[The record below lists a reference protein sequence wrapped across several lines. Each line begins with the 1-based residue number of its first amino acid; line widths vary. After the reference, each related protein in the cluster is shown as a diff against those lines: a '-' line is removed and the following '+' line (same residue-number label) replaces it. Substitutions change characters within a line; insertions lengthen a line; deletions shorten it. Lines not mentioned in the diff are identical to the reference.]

1 MPDYG
6 HDLLFG
12 CFLTPAAEQAETTLR
27 LAVRAEQLGLD
38 LVSAQDH
45 PYQPAFLD
53 TWTLLSVIAARTS
66 RIRVFPNVA
75 NLPLRPPAMLA
86 RAVASL
92 DVLSGGRAEL
102 GLGAGAFWDAI
113 AAMDGPRR
121 SPADTVAALREA
133 IAVIRALWTPGRGV
147 SLTGDHYRLSGARPG
162 PFPVHPVGIWLGA
175 YKPRM
180 LQLTGELADG
190 WLPSSPYAPPEQLTR
205 MNEIIDEAAAA
216 AGRPPTAIRR
226 MYNVAGSFST
236 PDSDFLQGPPKV
248 WAEQLAELA
257 LTDGIS
263 AFILTGDAPADLELF
278 AQEVAPAVR
287 ELVDR
292 ERDQPDTAAPAEHG
306 QATPPVSARAT
317 PAAGYATAPQFVGFA
332 TAPQSAD
339 QDLGVEPTPD
349 SGQRISSV
357 TVWVES
363 ARPVG
368 PPREATAARYTD
380 EGRALARDL
389 IRVHDHL
396 RGELTQ
402 LRDMIVQV
410 AAGRLDPGMARS
422 AINALTVKQNE
433 WTLGAYCQS
442 YCRFVGMHHTLE
454 DTAMFPDLRRADRS
468 LAPVVARL
476 SEEHEAIAG
485 ILARIDSAL
494 ISMVRDPAAI
504 AEVEAAVDLLTDS
517 LLSHLSYEERELVE
531 PLARLGPQIFRWLR

>member
-12 CFLTPAAEQAETTLR
+12 CFLTPAAERAETTLR
-27 LAVRAEQLGLD
+27 LAIRAEQLGLD

-66 RIRVFPNVA
+66 RVRVFPNVA
-75 NLPLRPPAMLA
+75 NLPLRPPATLA

-92 DVLSGGRAEL
+92 DILSGGRAEL

-121 SPADTVAALREA
+121 RPADAVAALREA
-133 IAVIRALWTPGRGV
+133 ISVMRALWTPGRGV
-147 SLTGDHYRLSGARPG
+147 TLKGDHYRLAGARPG

-175 YKPRM
+175 LKPRM
-180 LQLTGELADG
+180 LQLTGEAADG
-190 WLPSSPYAPPEQLTR
+190 WLPSSPYAPPGQLAR
-205 MNEIIDEAAAA
+205 MNEIIDEAASA
-216 AGRPPTAIRR
+216 AGRPPGAIRR
-226 MYNVAGSFST
+226 LYNVAGSFSA
-236 PDSDFLQGPPKV
+236 PSGDFLQGPAKV
-248 WAEQLAELA
+248 WVEQLAELA
-257 LTDGIS
+257 LTEGIS
-263 AFILTGDAPADLELF
+263 GFILTGDAPADLELF

-287 ELVDR
+287 ELVQR
-292 ERDQPDTAAPAEHG
+292 ERDQAG
-306 QATPPVSARAT
+306 ATPPSERAQVIA
-317 PAAGYATAPQFVGFA
+317 PGYAEAADQD
-332 TAPQSAD
+332 QDQD

-349 SGQRISSV
+349 SGQRISPE
-357 TVWVES
+357 TVWDSS
-363 ARPVG
+363 ARPSG
-368 PPREATAARYTD
+368 PPPEATARYTD
-380 EGRALARDL
+380 EGRAFANDL

-410 AAGRLDPGMARS
+410 AAGRLGAGAARS
-422 AINALTVKQNE
+422 AINALTIRQNE

-454 DTAMFPDLRRADRS
+454 DTAMFPGLRQADGR
-468 LAPVVARL
+468 LAPVVERL

-485 ILARIDSAL
+485 ILTRIDRAL
-494 ISMVRDPAAI
+494 VSMVRDPDGIGEVQAA
-504 AEVEAAVDLLTDS
+504 ADLLTDA

-531 PLARLGPQIFRWLR
+531 PLARLGPRIFRWLT

>member
-12 CFLTPAAEQAETTLR
+12 CFLTPAAERAETTLR
-27 LAVRAEQLGLD
+27 LAERAEQLGLD

-53 TWTLLSVIAARTS
+53 TWTLLSAIAARTS
-66 RIRVFPNVA
+66 RVRVFPNVA

-92 DVLSGGRAEL
+92 DILSGGRAEL

-121 SPADTVAALREA
+121 SPADAVAALREA

-147 SLTGDHYRLSGARPG
+147 KLPGDHYRLAGARPG
-162 PFPVHPVGIWLGA
+162 PFPVHPVGIWLGS

-190 WLPSSPYAPPEQLTR
+190 WLPSAPYAPPEQLTR

-216 AGRPPTAIRR
+216 ARRPPGAVRR
-226 MYNVAGSFST
+226 LYNLAGSFDT
-236 PDSDFLQGPPKV
+236 PDGGFLQGPPKV
-248 WAEQLAELA
+248 WGEQLAELA
-257 LTDGIS
+257 LTEGIS
-263 AFILTGDAPADLELF
+263 GFILMGDAAADLELF

-287 ELVDR
+287 ELVER
-292 ERDQPDTAAPAEHG
+292 ERHQSGP
-306 QATPPVSARAT
+306 ATPDEHKTAT
-317 PAAGYATAPQFVGFA
+317 PHGSAPI
-332 TAPQSAD
+332 PQAAD
-339 QDLGVEPTPD
+339 QDLGVRPTPD
-349 SGQRISSV
+349 SGRRISPA
-357 TVWVES
+357 TFWDES
-363 ARPVG
+363 ARPAG
-368 PPREATAARYTD
+368 PPREATARYTD
-380 EGRALARDL
+380 EGRAFARDL

-410 AAGRLDPGMARS
+410 AAGSLDPGAARS

-442 YCRFVGMHHTLE
+442 YCRFVGLHHTLE
-454 DTAMFPDLRRADRS
+454 DTAMFPDLRRADSR
-468 LAPVVARL
+468 LAPVVTRL
-476 SEEHEAIAG
+476 SDEHEAIAG
-485 ILARIDSAL
+485 ILTRIDSAL
-494 ISMVRDPAAI
+494 VSMVRDPAAI
-504 AEVEAAVDLLTDS
+504 AEVQAAVDLLTDA
-517 LLSHLSYEERELVE
+517 LLSHLSYEERQLVE
-531 PLARLGPQIFRWLR
+531 PLARLGPRIFRWLS

>member
-1 MPDYG
+1 MPSKCASAAWLPG
-6 HDLLFG
+6 
-12 CFLTPAAEQAETTLR
+12 PANA
-27 LAVRAEQLGLD
+27 
-38 LVSAQDH
+38 
-45 PYQPAFLD
+45 
-53 TWTLLSVIAARTS
+53 
-66 RIRVFPNVA
+66 
-75 NLPLRPPAMLA
+75 
-86 RAVASL
+86 
-92 DVLSGGRAEL
+92 
-102 GLGAGAFWDAI
+102 
-113 AAMDGPRR
+113 
-121 SPADTVAALREA
+121 VAALREA

-147 SLTGDHYRLSGARPG
+147 RLTGDHYRLSGARPG

-180 LQLTGELADG
+180 LQLTGEVADG

-226 MYNVAGSFST
+226 LYNIAGSFNT
-236 PDSDFLQGPPKV
+236 PDGDFLHGPPKV
-248 WAEQLAELA
+248 WAEELAGLA
-257 LTDGIS
+257 LTEGIS
-263 AFILTGDAPADLELF
+263 AFILTGDAPAELELF

-287 ELVDR
+287 ELVER
-292 ERDQPDTAAPAEHG
+292 ERDQPGTATSVQHA
-306 QATPPVSARAT
+306 QATPPVSATAT
-317 PAAGYATAPQFVGFA
+317 RAAGYT

-349 SGQRISSV
+349 TGQRISSV
-357 TVWVES
+357 TIWDES
-363 ARPVG
+363 ARPAG
-368 PPREATAARYTD
+368 PPREVTARYSD
-380 EGRALARDL
+380 EGRAFARDL

-402 LRDMIVQV
+402 LRDMIGQV

-454 DTAMFPDLRRADRS
+454 DTAMFPDLRRADS
-468 LAPVVARL
+468 ALAPVVARL

-494 ISMVRDPAAI
+494 VSMVRDPAAI
-504 AEVEAAVDLLTDS
+504 AEVQAAVDLLTDA
-517 LLSHLSYEERELVE
+517 LLSHLSYEERQLVE
-531 PLARLGPQIFRWLR
+531 PLARLGPRIFRWLT

>member
-12 CFLTPAAEQAETTLR
+12 CFLTPAAERAETTLR

-66 RIRVFPNVA
+66 RVRVFPNVA

-86 RAVASL
+86 RAAASL
-92 DVLSGGRAEL
+92 DILSGGRAEL

-121 SPADTVAALREA
+121 SPADAVAALREA

-147 SLTGDHYRLSGARPG
+147 KLTGDHYRLAGARPG

-175 YKPRM
+175 YKQRM
-180 LQLTGELADG
+180 LELTGEVADG

-216 AGRPPTAIRR
+216 AGRPPGAIRR
-226 MYNVAGSFST
+226 LYNVAGSFNA
-236 PDSDFLQGPPKV
+236 PDGDFLQGPPKV

-257 LTDGIS
+257 LTEGIS
-263 AFILTGDAPADLELF
+263 AFILTGDEPADLELF

-287 ELVDR
+287 ELVER
-292 ERDQPDTAAPAEHG
+292 ERDQPGTSTPGQPATATATSRGRTAAP
-306 QATPPVSARAT
+306 PP
-317 PAAGYATAPQFVGFA
+317 
-332 TAPQSAD
+332 AD
-339 QDLGVEPTPD
+339 QTLGVEPTSD
-349 SGQRISSV
+349 SRQRLSPV
-357 TVWVES
+357 TVWDES
-363 ARPVG
+363 ARPAG
-368 PPREATAARYTD
+368 PPREATARYTD
-380 EGRALARDL
+380 EGRAFARDL

-402 LRDMIVQV
+402 LRDMILQV
-410 AAGRLDPGMARS
+410 AAGRLDPGAARS

-454 DTAMFPDLRRADRS
+454 DTAMFPDLRRADSR

-476 SEEHEAIAG
+476 SAEHEAIAE
-485 ILARIDSAL
+485 ILTRIDSAL
-494 ISMVRDPAAI
+494 VSMVRDQAAI
-504 AEVEAAVDLLTDS
+504 GEVQAAVDLLTDA
-517 LLSHLSYEERELVE
+517 LLSHLSYEEGELVE
-531 PLARLGPQIFRWLR
+531 PLARLGPRIFRWLS